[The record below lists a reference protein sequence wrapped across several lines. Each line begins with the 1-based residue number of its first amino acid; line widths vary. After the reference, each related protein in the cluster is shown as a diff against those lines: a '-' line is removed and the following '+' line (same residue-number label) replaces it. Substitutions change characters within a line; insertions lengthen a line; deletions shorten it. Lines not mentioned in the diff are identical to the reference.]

1 MATRREKIISKA
13 IEELKPNPNGVH
25 YSDLARKIQE
35 ELPNIP
41 INTINGT
48 IWNLETH
55 VPNEVYKPARGLFR
69 HIIFREEEISE
80 EEQKLPPEVT
90 KNKVKAS
97 GKKAATQFE
106 GKIKQFLQNL
116 EFNDVDGARD
126 DFLINGIQVDVCG
139 GWENALLVIECKSK
153 QKLGEKNLRSAIN
166 EFRGKRSLLERGF
179 KNHPKYSKY
188 TFFKYIIVTK
198 NIKVRHADYKFAQ

>member
-13 IEELKPNPNGVH
+13 IEELKPNPNGIR

-35 ELPNIP
+35 DLHDIP
-41 INTINGT
+41 INTIHGI
-48 IWNLETH
+48 IWNLETR

-69 HIIFREEEISE
+69 HVIFKEEEISE
-80 EEQKLPPEVT
+80 EEREPLPEVT
-90 KNKVKAS
+90 KNEVKAS

-106 GKIKQFLQNL
+106 EKIKQFLQNL

-126 DFLINGIQVDVCG
+126 NFLINGIQVDVCG

-153 QKLGEKNLRSAIN
+153 QKVGEMNLRSAIN
-166 EFRGKRSLLERGF
+166 EFRGKMPLLGRGF
-179 KNHPKYSKY
+179 KNHP
-188 TFFKYIIVTK
+188 
-198 NIKVRHADYKFAQ
+198 NIANTLFSNILLLPKI